1 MINFSI
7 PIQLNDPNL
16 LQYLT
21 ATHSHIRSEHHIQ
34 LKFIRISGTEKAEG
48 KILTLTLDLNA
59 PLD

>member
-1 MINFSI
+1 MIPTF
-7 PIQLNDPNL
+7 
-16 LQYLT
+16 LQNLT

-34 LKFIRISGTEKAEG
+34 LKFIRNSGTEKAEG